1 MMAERGYDA
10 VILRNNPDLR
20 WLTGAERTFDDEV
33 AHTAFVTADG
43 QWLHTDS
50 RYYNTFVE
58 RLGEDT
64 PWKMDM
70 DIVSPAWWAAQRV
83 LETKSRVVAV
93 EDSMD
98 LAFFD
103 AFRNECNK
111 ASVDC
116 LNPRM
121 HDDIAERLRVVKDE
135 EELALLRRAQEIT
148 DDAYDHICEYIKPGM
163 TEQQI
168 RVELETYMLTHGAD
182 AISFDSIIASGPN
195 GANPHAQPGER
206 KVQKGD
212 MIVMDYGAGYHDY
225 HADMTRTVVL
235 GEPSEEQRKVYGVV
249 RLANETCAA
258 AIKPGIHGKEIQD
271 LAVKVISDAGLRR
284 LLQARPWPRRRPAD
298 PRASEL
304 QPRLRQA
311 VPARLRRDRRA
322 RHLPARQVRH
332 PRRGHLASSRRTAT
346 SRSDAPRM
354 S

>member
-1 MMAERGYDA
+1 MADAKACAGRVARLREMMAERGYDA

-33 AHTAFVTADG
+33 AHTAFVTVDG

-182 AISFDSIIASGPN
+182 AI
-195 GANPHAQPGER
+195 
-206 KVQKGD
+206 
-212 MIVMDYGAGYHDY
+212 
-225 HADMTRTVVL
+225 
-235 GEPSEEQRKVYGVV
+235 
-249 RLANETCAA
+249 
-258 AIKPGIHGKEIQD
+258 
-271 LAVKVISDAGLRR
+271 
-284 LLQARPWPRRRPAD
+284 
-298 PRASEL
+298 
-304 QPRLRQA
+304 
-311 VPARLRRDRRA
+311 
-322 RHLPARQVRH
+322 
-332 PRRGHLASSRRTAT
+332 
-346 SRSDAPRM
+346 
-354 S
+354 